1 MADEVLLDDVTQLL
15 ASDPGEMLR
24 ATAST
29 GAQIRTGLRETDR
42 DTIAR
47 IVDAGTPRTIIV
59 TGMGGS
65 GISGQII
72 SALANTQSPIPV
84 VSHRGYLLPA
94 WVGSHD
100 LVIALSASGRTEET
114 IAAAAEAARRGCM
127 LVAITADGS
136 PLAETVSHAR
146 NAWHV
151 PVDVQGRMPRA
162 SMWTLL
168 TPLLLIGHAFGVCN
182 ADDAAL
188 AEAAD
193 IADDMSARCGVD
205 IPVADNP
212 AKQLG
217 LQFAESLPMIW
228 GTGEVGPVASY
239 RAISQLAEN
248 AKMPAIHGEIPE
260 SQHNQVVVFDGPF
273 AGGATIDDL
282 FRDRAEEAPRS
293 FRLVVL
299 RDGVE
304 YPQMARRAEIVEEI
318 ARRRH
323 VPVTEV
329 AAEGVHIVHR
339 LASLITLTDWASVY
353 AAIALHIDPTPIGPI
368 DELKAR
374 LADPAD
380 HA

>member
-1 MADEVLLDDVTQLL
+1 MADDLLLDDVAGLL
-15 ASDPGEMLR
+15 AGDPGDMLR

-29 GAQIRTGLRETDR
+29 GAQIRTGLRETSR

-72 SALANTQSPIPV
+72 AALANTQSPIPV

-127 LVAITADGS
+127 LVAITANGS
-136 PLAETVSHAR
+136 PLAECVNSTR
-146 NAWHV
+146 NAWHI

-168 TPLLLIGHAFGVCN
+168 TPLLLIGHAYGVCN

-188 AEAAD
+188 AAAAD
-193 IADDMSARCGVD
+193 IADDMSSRCGVEV
-205 IPVADNP
+205 PVADNP

-374 LADPAD
+374 LAEPAD

>member
-1 MADEVLLDDVTQLL
+1 MSGAYSAVEPSDSGLVPDPPSPAQLFDAPLTNPLRMTLGRNQHALPPVRDEESSMPSPITQPQQHRQVQVAGGLDRSPSPTSSPGSHTRSELSPWQLL
-15 ASDPGEMLR
+15 RPLPLLVLSC
-24 ATAST
+24 
-29 GAQIRTGLRETDR
+29 GLAAWSAANAVIGLGGLGGHGCAALSGLLLWTSVCAAAALPALHVLAH
-42 DTIAR
+42 AR
-47 IVDAGTPRTIIV
+47 R
-59 TGMGGS
+59 
-65 GISGQII
+65 QEQRR
-72 SALANTQSPIPV
+72 ALA
-84 VSHRGYLLPA
+84 L
-94 WVGSHD
+94 
-100 LVIALSASGRTEET
+100 
-114 IAAAAEAARRGCM
+114 AAAAE
-127 LVAITADGS
+127 
-136 PLAETVSHAR
+136 
-146 NAWHV
+146 
-151 PVDVQGRMPRA
+151 
-162 SMWTLL
+162 
-168 TPLLLIGHAFGVCN
+168 
-182 ADDAAL
+182 
-188 AEAAD
+188 
-193 IADDMSARCGVD
+193 IADDMSSRCGVEV
-205 IPVADNP
+205 PVADNP

-282 FRDRAEEAPRS
+282 FRDRDEEAPRS

-318 ARRRH
+318 ARRRN

-368 DELKAR
+368 AELKAR

-380 HA
+380 HP

>member
-1 MADEVLLDDVTQLL
+1 MADDLLLDDVQALL
-15 ASDPGEMLR
+15 ASDPGDMLR

-42 DTIAR
+42 SLIAE
-47 IVDAGTPRTIIV
+47 IVAAGTPRTIIV

-72 SALANTQSPIPV
+72 AALANTQSAIPV

-100 LVIALSASGRTEET
+100 LVIALSASVRTEET
-114 IAAAAEAARRGCM
+114 IAAAAEGARRGCM
-127 LVAITADGS
+127 LVAITAEGS
-136 PLAETVSHAR
+136 PLADCAHRTR

-168 TPLLLIGHAFGVCN
+168 TPLLLIAHAYGVCN
-182 ADDAAL
+182 ADDGAL
-188 AEAAD
+188 SAAAD

-205 IPVADNP
+205 VPVADNP

-273 AGGATIDDL
+273 AGGASIDDL
-282 FRDRAEEAPRS
+282 FRDRAEDAPRS

-304 YPQMARRAEIVEEI
+304 YPQMARRAEIVEDI

-374 LADPAD
+374 LADPPA
-380 HA
+380 AS

>member
-1 MADEVLLDDVTQLL
+1 MADDLLLDDV
-15 ASDPGEMLR
+15 AAMMAADPGEQLR
-24 ATAST
+24 AVAST
-29 GAQIRTGLRETDR
+29 GAQIRTGLRETNR
-42 DTIAR
+42 DTIAA
-47 IVDAGTPRTIIV
+47 IVDAGIPRAIVV

-65 GISGQII
+65 GISGQVLE
-72 SALANTQSPIPV
+72 AVAAVHAHIPV

-94 WVGSHD
+94 WVNTND

-114 IAAAAEAARRGCM
+114 IAAAAEAARRGCA
-127 LVAITADGS
+127 LVCITAAGS
-136 PLAETVSHAR
+136 PLADVAAGAR

-168 TPLLLIGHAFGVCN
+168 TPLLMIGNALGVTKVP
-182 ADDAAL
+182 DAAL
-188 AEAAD
+188 QEAAD
-193 IADDMSARCGVD
+193 IADDMSERCGVEV
-205 IPVADNP
+205 PLTENP

-248 AKMPAIHGEIPE
+248 AKIPAIHGEIPE
-260 SQHNQVVVFDGPF
+260 SQHNQIVVLDGPF
-273 AGGATIDDL
+273 AGGEQIDDL
-282 FRDRAEEAPRS
+282 FRDRTEDASRS

-299 RDGVE
+299 RDTVE
-304 YPQMARRAEIVEEI
+304 HPQMAKRAEIVEEL
-318 ARRRH
+318 ARRRR

-329 AAEGVHIVHR
+329 AAEGTHLAHR
-339 LASLITLTDWASVY
+339 LASLITLTDWASLY
-353 AAIALHIDPTPIGPI
+353 AALALHIDPTPIGPI

-374 LADPAD
+374 L
-380 HA
+380 

>member
-1 MADEVLLDDVTQLL
+1 MADDLLLDDTAAML
-15 ASDPGEMLR
+15 AADPGEQLR
-24 ATAST
+24 AVAST

-42 DTIAR
+42 ETIAS
-47 IVDAGTPRTIIV
+47 IVAIGRPRTVVV

-65 GISGQII
+65 GISGHILA
-72 SALANTQSPIPV
+72 ALADVHAQIPV

-94 WVGSHD
+94 WVGAHD

-114 IAAAAEAARRGCM
+114 IAAAAEAVRRGCS
-127 LVAITADGS
+127 LVGITAHGS
-136 PLAETVSHAR
+136 PLAEVVNGAR
-146 NAWHV
+146 NAWHI

-168 TPLLLIGHAFGVCN
+168 TPLLMIGNAIGVTKV
-182 ADDAAL
+182 ADLAL
-188 AEAAD
+188 QEAAD
-193 IADDMSARCGVD
+193 IADDMSRRCGVEV
-205 IPVADNP
+205 PLADNP

-260 SQHNQVVVFDGPF
+260 SQHNQVVVLDGPY
-273 AGGATIDDL
+273 AGRGNVDDL
-282 FRDRAEEAPRS
+282 FRDRTDDAPRS

-299 RDGVE
+299 RDTVE
-304 YPQMARRAEIVEEI
+304 HPQMAKRAEIVEDI
-318 ARRRH
+318 ADRRQ

-329 AAEGVHIVHR
+329 AAEGTHLVHR
-339 LASLITLTDWASVY
+339 LASLITLTDWASLY
-353 AAIALHIDPTPIGPI
+353 AALALHIDPTPIGPI

-374 LADPAD
+374 L
-380 HA
+380 

>member
-1 MADEVLLDDVTQLL
+1 MADDLLLDDVAALL
-15 ASDPGEMLR
+15 AADPGEMLL

-29 GAQIRTGLRETDR
+29 GAQIRTGLRETSR
-42 DTIAR
+42 ETIANIFSAGQPR
-47 IVDAGTPRTIIV
+47 SIVV

-72 SALANTQSPIPV
+72 AALANTHSSIPV
-84 VSHRGYLLPA
+84 VSHRGYLLPS
-94 WVGSHD
+94 WVGAQD

-114 IAAAAEAARRGCM
+114 IAAAVEAIRRGCM
-127 LVAITADGS
+127 LVGITAHGS
-136 PLAETVSHAR
+136 PLADAVLGAR
-146 NAWHV
+146 NAWHI

-168 TPLLLIGHAFGVCN
+168 TPLLLIGHALGVCS
-182 ADDAAL
+182 ADDMAL
-188 AEAAD
+188 QAAAD
-193 IADDMSARCGVD
+193 IADDMSARCGIDV
-205 IPVADNP
+205 PVSDNP

-248 AKMPAIHGEIPE
+248 AKLPAIHGEIPE
-260 SQHNQVVVFDGPF
+260 SQHNQVVVLDGPF
-273 AGGATIDDL
+273 AGTSVDDL
-282 FRDRAEEAPRS
+282 FRDRDADAQRS

-304 YPQMARRAEIVEEI
+304 HPQMARRAEIVEEI
-318 ARRRH
+318 ARRRS

-353 AAIALHIDPTPIGPI
+353 AAISIGIDPTPIGPI

-374 LADPAD
+374 LSESA
-380 HA
+380 

>member
-1 MADEVLLDDVTQLL
+1 MADDAILDDPAAMLAADPGGMLL
-15 ASDPGEMLR
+15 AT
-24 ATAST
+24 ATT
-29 GAQIRTGLRETDR
+29 GAQIRTGLRDTDR

-47 IVDAGTPRTIIV
+47 IVAAGQPRTIVV

-65 GISGQII
+65 GISGQVFA
-72 SALANTQSPIPV
+72 ALAATHSRVPV
-84 VSHRGYLLPA
+84 VSHRGYLLPS
-94 WVGSHD
+94 WVGAHD

-114 IAAAAEAARRGCM
+114 IAAAAEAARRGCSV
-127 LVAITADGS
+127 VAITAEAS
-136 PLAETVSHAR
+136 PLASAVLAAR
-146 NAWHV
+146 TAFIV

-168 TPLLLIGHAFGVCN
+168 TPLLLIGQALGVCN
-182 ADDAAL
+182 ADDTAIRI
-188 AEAAD
+188 AAD
-193 IADDMSARCGVD
+193 IADDMSRRCGVD
-205 IPVADNP
+205 VTLADNP

-217 LQFAESLPMIW
+217 LQLAESLPMIW

-260 SQHNQVVVFDGPF
+260 SQHNQVVVFDGPY
-273 AGGATIDDL
+273 AGRRSVDDL
-282 FRDRAEEAPRS
+282 FRDHDSSERT

-304 YPQMARRAEIVEEI
+304 YTQMSRRAEIVEEI
-318 ARRRH
+318 AERRG

-329 AAEGVHIVHR
+329 HAEGQHIVHR
-339 LASLITLTDWASVY
+339 LASLMTLTDWASVY
-353 AAIALHIDPTPIGPI
+353 TAIALHIDPTPIGPI

-374 LADPAD
+374 LADGA
-380 HA
+380 

>member
-1 MADEVLLDDVTQLL
+1 MADELLLDDVEGLL
-15 ASDPGEMLR
+15 AADPGEMLR

-29 GAQIRTGLRETDR
+29 GAQIRTGLRDTDR
-42 DTIAR
+42 ATIAR
-47 IVDAGTPRTIIV
+47 IIEAGAPRTIIV

-65 GISGQII
+65 GISGQIMA
-72 SALANTQSPIPV
+72 ALANTQSPIPV

-94 WVGSHD
+94 WVGSND

-114 IAAAAEAARRGCM
+114 IAAAAEAARRGCA
-127 LVAITADGS
+127 LVGITAVDS
-136 PLAETVSHAR
+136 PLAETVAAAR
-146 NAWHV
+146 NAWLI

-168 TPLLLIGHAFGVCN
+168 TPLLLIGQALGVCSAN
-182 ADDAAL
+182 DVAL
-188 AEAAD
+188 GQAAD
-193 IADDMSARCGVD
+193 IADDVSRRCGVD
-205 IPVADNP
+205 VPTADNP

-217 LQFAESLPMIW
+217 LQLAESLPMVW

-273 AGGATIDDL
+273 AGADIDDL
-282 FRDRAEEAPRS
+282 FRDRTEDAPRS

-304 YPQMARRAEIVEEI
+304 HPQMSRRAEIVKEI
-318 ARRRH
+318 ARRRN

-329 AAEGVHIVHR
+329 AAEGVHILHR

-353 AAIALHIDPTPIGPI
+353 TAIALHIDPTPIGPI

-374 LADPAD
+374 LSDLAERA
-380 HA
+380 

>member
-1 MADEVLLDDVTQLL
+1 MADDLLLDDTAAML
-15 ASDPGEMLR
+15 AADPGEQLR
-24 ATAST
+24 AVAST

-42 DTIAR
+42 ETIAS
-47 IVDAGTPRTIIV
+47 IVAIGRPRTVVV

-65 GISGQII
+65 GISGQILA
-72 SALANTQSPIPV
+72 ALADVHAQIPV

-94 WVGSHD
+94 WVGAHD

-114 IAAAAEAARRGCM
+114 IAAAAEAVRRGCS
-127 LVAITADGS
+127 LVGITAHGS
-136 PLAETVSHAR
+136 PLAEVVNGAR
-146 NAWHV
+146 NAWHI

-168 TPLLLIGHAFGVCN
+168 TPLLMIGNAIGVTKV
-182 ADDAAL
+182 ADLAL
-188 AEAAD
+188 QEAAD
-193 IADDMSARCGVD
+193 IADDMSRRCGVEV
-205 IPVADNP
+205 PLADNP

-260 SQHNQVVVFDGPF
+260 SQHNQVVVLDGPY
-273 AGGATIDDL
+273 AGRGNVDDL
-282 FRDRAEEAPRS
+282 FRDRTDDAPRS

-299 RDGVE
+299 RDTVE
-304 YPQMARRAEIVEEI
+304 HPQMAKRAEIVEDI
-318 ARRRH
+318 ADRRQ

-329 AAEGVHIVHR
+329 AAEGTHLVHR
-339 LASLITLTDWASVY
+339 LASLITLTDWASLY
-353 AAIALHIDPTPIGPI
+353 AALALHIDPTPIGPI

-374 LADPAD
+374 L
-380 HA
+380 

>member
-1 MADEVLLDDVTQLL
+1 MADDLLLDDV
-15 ASDPGEMLR
+15 AAMMAADPGEQLR
-24 ATAST
+24 AAAST

-42 DTIAR
+42 ATIAA
-47 IVDAGTPRTIIV
+47 IVAAGLPRSVIV

-65 GISGQII
+65 GISGQVLE
-72 SALANTQSPIPV
+72 AVAAVHAQIPV

-94 WVGSHD
+94 WVNAND

-114 IAAAAEAARRGCM
+114 IAAAGEAARRGCA
-127 LVAITADGS
+127 LVCITAHGS
-136 PLAETVSHAR
+136 PLADVAASAR
-146 NAWHV
+146 NTWHI

-168 TPLLLIGHAFGVCN
+168 TPLLMLGDALGVTKVP
-182 ADDAAL
+182 DSAL
-188 AEAAD
+188 EEAAD
-193 IADDMSARCGVD
+193 IADDMSQRCGVE
-205 IPVADNP
+205 IPLTDNP

-248 AKMPAIHGEIPE
+248 AKIPAIHGEIPE
-260 SQHNQVVVFDGPF
+260 SQHNQIVVLDGPF
-273 AGGATIDDL
+273 AGDDGGADL
-282 FRDRAEEAPRS
+282 FRDRVEDASRS

-299 RDGVE
+299 RDTVE
-304 YPQMARRAEIVEEI
+304 HPQMAKRAEIVEEL
-318 ARRRH
+318 ARRRR

-329 AAEGVHIVHR
+329 AAEGTHLAHR
-339 LASLITLTDWASVY
+339 LASLITLTDWASLY
-353 AAIALHIDPTPIGPI
+353 SALALHIDPTPIGPI

-374 LADPAD
+374 L
-380 HA
+380 

>member
-1 MADEVLLDDVTQLL
+1 MADDLLLDDVEAML
-15 ASDPGEMLR
+15 AADPGEMLR
-24 ATAST
+24 ATASS
-29 GAQIRTGLRETDR
+29 GAQIRTGIRETDAA
-42 DTIAR
+42 TVAS
-47 IVDAGTPRTIIV
+47 IVAAGAPRAIVV

-72 SALANTQSPIPV
+72 AALANTQSPTPV

-94 WVGSHD
+94 WVGSRD

-114 IAAAAEAARRGCM
+114 IAAAAEAARRGSL
-127 LVAITADGS
+127 LVGITATAS
-136 PLAETVSHAR
+136 PLAEVVAAAR
-146 NAWHV
+146 NAWHI

-168 TPLLLIGHAFGVCN
+168 TPLLIIGQALGVCS
-182 ADDAAL
+182 ADESAL
-188 AEAAD
+188 LKAAD
-193 IADDMSARCGVD
+193 IADEMSSRCGVQV
-205 IPVADNP
+205 PVADNP

-217 LQFAESLPMIW
+217 LEFAESLPMIW

-260 SQHNQVVVFDGPF
+260 SQHNQVVVFDGPY
-273 AGGATIDDL
+273 AGGTTVDDL
-282 FRDRAEEAPRS
+282 FRDRADDAPRS

-299 RDGVE
+299 RDSVE
-304 YPQMARRAEIVEEI
+304 HPQMARRAVIVEEI
-318 ARRRH
+318 AARRQ

-329 AAEGVHIVHR
+329 KAEGQHIVHR

-368 DELKAR
+368 DELKR
-374 LADPAD
+374 KLAAASGD
-380 HA
+380 

>member
-1 MADEVLLDDVTQLL
+1 MADDVLLDDPEALL
-15 ASDPGEMLR
+15 AADPGAMLM

-42 DTIAR
+42 GTIAA
-47 IVDAGTPRTIIV
+47 IVEAGTPRTIIV

-72 SALANTQSPIPV
+72 AALANTQSPIPV

-127 LVAITADGS
+127 LVGITATGS
-136 PLAETVSHAR
+136 PLAQVLQAAR
-146 NAWHV
+146 NAWHI

-182 ADDAAL
+182 ADDTAL
-188 AEAAD
+188 ATAAD
-193 IADDMSARCGVD
+193 IADDMSTRCGVAV
-205 IPVADNP
+205 PVADNP

-273 AGGATIDDL
+273 AGGVTIDDL
-282 FRDRAEEAPRS
+282 FRDRVDEAPRS

-304 YPQMARRAEIVEEI
+304 HPQMARRAVIVEEI
-318 ARRRH
+318 ARRRN

-374 LADPAD
+374 LADASD

>member
-1 MADEVLLDDVTQLL
+1 MADDLLLDDVTAML
-15 ASDPGEMLR
+15 AADPGGMLQ
-24 ATAST
+24 ATASS
-29 GAQIRTGLRETDR
+29 GSQIRTGIRQTDAA
-42 DTIAR
+42 TIAE
-47 IVDAGTPRTIIV
+47 IVAAGTPRAIIV

-72 SALANTQSPIPV
+72 AALANTHSAIPV

-94 WVGSHD
+94 WVGGRD

-114 IAAAAEAARRGCM
+114 IAAAAEAARRGCA
-127 LVAITADGS
+127 VVGITAHGS
-136 PLAETVSHAR
+136 PLAGVIAGSR
-146 NAWHV
+146 NAWHI

-162 SMWTLL
+162 SLWTLL
-168 TPLLLIGHAFGVCN
+168 TPLLLMGHALGVCN
-182 ADDAAL
+182 ADDASL
-188 AEAAD
+188 HTAAD
-193 IADDMSARCGVD
+193 IADDMSKRCGVHV
-205 IPVADNP
+205 PVLENP

-217 LQFAESLPMIW
+217 LQFAESLPMVW

-248 AKMPAIHGEIPE
+248 AKLPAIHGEIPE

-273 AGGATIDDL
+273 ASGNSLDDL
-282 FRDRAEEAPRS
+282 FRDREQDAPRS

-299 RDGVE
+299 RDSVE
-304 YPQMARRAEIVEEI
+304 HPQMARRAQIVEQI
-318 ARRRH
+318 ASRRQ

-329 AAEGVHIVHR
+329 AAEGQHIVHR

-368 DELKAR
+368 DELKLR
-374 LADPAD
+374 LAAS
-380 HA
+380 AGQA

>member
-1 MADEVLLDDVTQLL
+1 MADDLLLDDIEAML
-15 ASDPGEMLR
+15 AADPGGMLL
-24 ATAST
+24 ATASS

-42 DTIAR
+42 GRIAEL
-47 IVDAGTPRTIIV
+47 VAAGTPRAIVV

-72 SALANTQSPIPV
+72 AALANAQSPIPV
-84 VSHRGYLLPA
+84 VSHRGYLLPS
-94 WVGSHD
+94 WVGAHD

-127 LVAITADGS
+127 LVGVTAEGS
-136 PLAETVSHAR
+136 PLAGAVSSAR
-146 NAWHV
+146 NAWLI

-168 TPLLLIGHAFGVCN
+168 TPLLLIGHALGVCK
-182 ADDAAL
+182 ADHVAL
-188 AEAAD
+188 SVAAD
-193 IADDMSARCGVD
+193 IADDMSKRCGIDV
-205 IPVADNP
+205 PLADNP

-273 AGGATIDDL
+273 ADGSAVDDL
-282 FRDRAEEAPRS
+282 FRDRSEDAPRR

-304 YPQMARRAEIVEEI
+304 HPQMARRAEIVKQLAE
-318 ARRRH
+318 RRH

-329 AAEGVHIVHR
+329 AAEGQHIVHR

-353 AAIALHIDPTPIGPI
+353 AALALHIDPTPIGPI

-374 LADPAD
+374 LAEGTLG
-380 HA
+380 

>member
-1 MADEVLLDDVTQLL
+1 MADDLLLDDVAALL
-15 ASDPGEMLR
+15 ASDPGDMLR

-29 GAQIRTGLRETDR
+29 GAQIRTGLRETNR

-72 SALANTQSPIPV
+72 AALANTQSPIPV

-127 LVAITADGS
+127 LVAITAEDS
-136 PLAETVSHAR
+136 PLAECVNTSR
-146 NAWHV
+146 NAWHI

-188 AEAAD
+188 ASAAD
-193 IADDMSARCGVD
+193 IADDMS
-205 IPVADNP
+205 
-212 AKQLG
+212 L
-217 LQFAESLPMIW
+217 
-228 GTGEVGPVASY
+228 
-239 RAISQLAEN
+239 
-248 AKMPAIHGEIPE
+248 
-260 SQHNQVVVFDGPF
+260 
-273 AGGATIDDL
+273 
-282 FRDRAEEAPRS
+282 
-293 FRLVVL
+293 
-299 RDGVE
+299 
-304 YPQMARRAEIVEEI
+304 
-318 ARRRH
+318 
-323 VPVTEV
+323 
-329 AAEGVHIVHR
+329 
-339 LASLITLTDWASVY
+339 SLI
-353 AAIALHIDPTPIGPI
+353 HI
-368 DELKAR
+368 
-374 LADPAD
+374 
-380 HA
+380 

>member
-1 MADEVLLDDVTQLL
+1 MADELLLDDTAAMLAADPGGMLL
-15 ASDPGEMLR
+15 AT
-24 ATAST
+24 ATT
-29 GAQIRTGLRETDR
+29 GAQIRTGMRSTDR
-42 DTIAR
+42 DTVAR
-47 IVDAGTPRTIIV
+47 IAAAGMPRTIVV

-65 GISGQII
+65 GISGQIFA
-72 SALANTQSPIPV
+72 ALAATHARVPV
-84 VSHRGYLLPA
+84 VSHRGYLLPS
-94 WVGSHD
+94 WVGAHD

-127 LVAITADGS
+127 VVGITAADS
-136 PLAETVSHAR
+136 PLAAAVATAPMS
-146 NAWHV
+146 WII

-168 TPLLLIGHAFGVCN
+168 TPLLLIGQELGVCN
-182 ADDAAL
+182 ADDTAL
-188 AEAAD
+188 NTAAD
-193 IADDMSARCGVD
+193 IADGMSRRCGVD
-205 IPVADNP
+205 VPLASNP

-217 LQFAESLPMIW
+217 LQLAESLPMIW

-273 AGGATIDDL
+273 AGARSVDDL
-282 FRDRAEEAPRS
+282 FRDRDASERT

-304 YPQMARRAEIVEEI
+304 YTQMSRRAEIVEEI
-318 ARRRH
+318 AALRG

-329 AAEGVHIVHR
+329 HAEGQHIVHR
-339 LASLITLTDWASVY
+339 LASLMTLTDWASVY
-353 AAIALHIDPTPIGPI
+353 TAIALHIDPTPIGPI

-374 LADPAD
+374 LADGA
-380 HA
+380 